1 MAMLNAKRLT
11 PAILA
16 VFAVS
21 FLGDYLLH
29 ACWLES
35 AFRETSYD
43 LWRPDPEM
51 RDRVVWIFTGH
62 LLAAGVFVVLW
73 GIGFANRATL
83 KAAILF
89 GMAMGLFRQADTL
102 IDFAVHP
109 LPGNA
114 VFKAFLARVAVSMLM
129 GLIAFAVYR
138 PVPEER
144 RQAAKASLR
153 RWVACPVGTVALLAA
168 VKTFFFA
175 GSPEVNIEPMAPWM
189 TPLKSTWATES
200 PGLAHSIQSVSDVTR
215 NGEASLRFELRKG
228 DAFKDSLGR
237 STYRAE
243 VDTKDFP
250 PMRSVRWYA
259 FSMYLPEDF
268 PKEDN
273 WLVLAQWHGVDKR
286 HLGEA
291 SRIPAM
297 QFSYRG
303 ERFRLMIRH
312 SAERILKEEE
322 GSAKETPFS
331 TTSLPHG
338 RWNDFV
344 VQAKW
349 SYENDGFVN
358 AWLNGE
364 QIVKY
369 RGPVGYNDDVG
380 PYFRFG
386 LYRGMTDKTHVVYF
400 SQVRSGVNAEE
411 IGLKPEIVFH
421 PSE

>member
-1 MAMLNAKRLT
+1 MLNARRLT

-21 FLGDYLLH
+21 FLGNYLFH
-29 ACWLES
+29 VYWLES
-35 AFRETSYD
+35 AYRETSYY

-51 RDRVVWIFTGH
+51 RDRVAWIFAGH
-62 LLAAGVFVVLW
+62 WLAASVFVVLW
-73 GIGFANRATL
+73 GICFAERATL
-83 KAAILF
+83 KTAVLF
-89 GMAMGLFRQADTL
+89 GMAMGVFQQAHTL
-102 IDFAVHP
+102 IDFAMHP
-109 LPGNA
+109 FPGSA
-114 VFKAFLARVAVSMLM
+114 IFKAFLARVAVSVLL
-129 GLIAFAVYR
+129 GLVTFAVYR
-138 PVPEER
+138 PVPEAM
-144 RQAAKASLR
+144 RQAAKSSLQH
-153 RWVACPVGTVALLAA
+153 WTAWSVGAVALLAA
-168 VKTFFFA
+168 VKTFYFS
-175 GSPEVNIEPMAPWM
+175 GSPEVKIEPIAPWM
-189 TPLKSTWATES
+189 KPLKTTWITQS
-200 PGLAHSIQSVSDVTR
+200 PGLAHSIQSVTNVTK

-228 DAFKDSLGR
+228 DIFKDMFGR
-237 STYRAE
+237 TTYRAE

-268 PKEDN
+268 PNEDN
-273 WLVLAQWHGVDKR
+273 WLLLAQWHGVDKR
-286 HLGEA
+286 HLGEV

-297 QFSYRG
+297 GFAYRRG
-303 ERFRLMIRH
+303 RFYLQIRH
-312 SAERILKEEE
+312 SAERILKEEDA
-322 GSAKETPFS
+322 SAKEIPFS
-331 TTSLPHG
+331 TNSLPHG

-386 LYRGMTDKTHVVYF
+386 LYHGKTDKTYVVYF
-400 SQVRSGVNAEE
+400 NQVRSGTSAEE

-421 PSE
+421 QPE